1 MHAVEKILA
10 DAAGKPS
17 VSAGEIVNC
26 TVDVAGIN
34 DLYLQTVR
42 SFFEIGG
49 KKVKFP
55 ERVYIFMDHY
65 APAST
70 IMQADNQKQ
79 FREFARSQG
88 IDGLMDIDQGICHQ
102 VFIDQGI
109 SRPGSLIVITDSH
122 TTIHGALGA
131 FGTGVGAT
139 DLATILLTGQLW
151 FRVPETLR
159 LHLEGALNPGVYAK
173 DVILHIIGTLKAD
186 YGVYRAVEFTGPAL
200 ASLPMSE
207 RFALCNMTTEMGA
220 KTAWIQPDAITFDF
234 LKARGVDDYT
244 IYETDPGFRY
254 RAEHDFNLSKLE
266 PQLAAPHS
274 VDNVGPI
281 SQFAGKP
288 VQQAYLGTCTG
299 GRLEDLAVAAR
310 ILQDRHVAKDTRF
323 IVVPASKHVLL
334 EAMKEGI
341 MQTLVEAGAT
351 FATPGCAACLGV
363 HEGMLAA
370 GETCISASSRNF
382 PGRMG
387 SGKAEI
393 YLASPASVAAA
404 ALTGKL
410 TDPTPYLT
418 PHLESYLS
426 NYLT

>member
-10 DAAGKPS
+10 ATAEKPS
-17 VSAGEIVNC
+17 VGTGEIVNC
-26 TVDVAGIN
+26 SVDVAGIN

-42 SFFEIGG
+42 SFFEVGG
-49 KKVKFP
+49 TRVKLP
-55 ERVYIFMDHY
+55 ERVCIFMDHY

-88 IDGLMDIDQGICHQ
+88 IDGVMDIDQGVCHQ
-102 VFIDQGI
+102 VLIDKGL
-109 SRPGSLIVITDSH
+109 SRPGRLIVITDSH

-139 DLATILLTGQLW
+139 DMATILLTGKLW
-151 FRVPETLR
+151 FRVPEVLR
-159 LHLEGALNPGVYAK
+159 IHLEGRLKPGVYAK
-173 DVILHIIGTLKAD
+173 DVILHVIGTLKAD
-186 YGVYRAVEFTGPAL
+186 YGVYRAVEFAGPLL

-207 RFALCNMTTEMGA
+207 RFTLCNMTTEMGA
-220 KTAWIQPDAITFDF
+220 KTAWIQPDAITFAF
-234 LKARGVDDYT
+234 LKARGIADYT
-244 IYETDPGFRY
+244 VHETDPGFRY
-254 RAEHDFNLSKLE
+254 FAEHSFDLSQLE

-281 SQFAGKP
+281 SRFAGRP

-299 GRLEDLAVAAR
+299 GRLEDMAVAAR
-310 ILQDRHVAKDTRF
+310 ILKGRHVARDTRF
-323 IVVPASKHVLL
+323 IVVPASKNVLL
-334 EAMKEGI
+334 EAMHEGI
-341 MQTLVEAGAT
+341 MQSLVEAGAT
-351 FATPGCAACLGV
+351 FVTPGCAACLGV
-363 HEGMLAA
+363 HEGMLAS

-393 YLASPASVAAA
+393 YLGSPASVAAA

-410 TDPTPYLT
+410 TDPTPYLA
-418 PHLESYLS
+418 ERSGA
-426 NYLT
+426 